1 MTRHRFLLAL
11 LATGVIF
18 FGMSLLAAPGL
29 NEVTVEGTVIRAG
42 NAKLTLLVSAS
53 NTLQKFAVASDATI
67 SRDGRTAKLED
78 VAFGDF
84 ALISVKDSLVS
95 VKDNEDLRIAT
106 VIAAVSPFKRQDGQ
120 R

>member
-1 MTRHRFLLAL
+1 MTRLRFLLAL
-11 LATGVIF
+11 LATGVIL

-29 NEVTVEGTVIRAG
+29 TEVTVEGTVIRAG
-42 NAKLTLLVSAS
+42 DAKLTLLVSAS
-53 NTLQKFAVASDATI
+53 NTIQKFAVASDATI

-95 VKDNEDLRIAT
+95 VKDNEDLHIAT